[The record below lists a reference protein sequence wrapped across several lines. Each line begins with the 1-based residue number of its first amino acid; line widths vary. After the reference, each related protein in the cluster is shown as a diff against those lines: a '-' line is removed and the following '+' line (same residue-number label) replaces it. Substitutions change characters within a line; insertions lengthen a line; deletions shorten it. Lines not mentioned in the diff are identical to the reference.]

1 MNMQF
6 TKQDIEKQRISLMKE
21 SMKERIRNRINESRP
36 KNIANVDQ
44 VMKLKGR
51 RPKSIKARINQIYT
65 LIKTYGIDNKRY
77 QGEDWSEAL
86 NSYAK
91 VIESLGG
98 QCEFKCNGD
107 GYTDYDNYDNM
118 PRTKEYQV
126 IITFEDGME
135 ITGVLKCMACGTL
148 SNPFKEYDTVLLLN
162 NKLKHELTAESIRN
176 TVSSTIKRYLNEEE
190 GDEYVVDAK
199 DDIYDSDEGDEEDDA
214 FEAYKNDYKGE
225 NFDPN
230 SISEDELADFCE
242 NNDFLYLYRP
252 FGRWKISVANS
263 SEIADDI
270 INDIYSCAYFEP
282 THDMDIY
289 IENKEDLFK
298 NSNHVVV
305 FRLNHTKDG
314 DYYIIY
320 QD

>member
-1 MNMQF
+1 MQF

-51 RPKSIKARINQIYT
+51 RPKSVKARIKQIYT

-77 QGEDWSEAL
+77 QGEDWSETL

-107 GYTDYDNYDNM
+107 GYTDYDDYDNM

-135 ITGVLKCMACGTL
+135 ITGILKCMACGTI
-148 SNPFKEYDTVLLLN
+148 SDPFKEYDTVLLLN
-162 NKLKHELTAESIRN
+162 NKLKHELTAESIHN
-176 TVSSTIKRYLNEEE
+176 TVSSTIKRYLNEE
-190 GDEYVVDAK
+190 
-199 DDIYDSDEGDEEDDA
+199 DEEDDA
-214 FEAYKNDYKGE
+214 LERYKNDYKGE

-230 SISEDELADFCE
+230 SISEDELVDFCD
-242 NNDFLYLYRP
+242 NNEFLYLYRP
-252 FGRWKISVANS
+252 FGRWKISAANS

-289 IENKEDLFK
+289 IENKENLFK

>member
-1 MNMQF
+1 MQF

-51 RPKSIKARINQIYT
+51 RPKSVKARIKQIYT

-77 QGEDWSEAL
+77 QGEDWSETL

-107 GYTDYDNYDNM
+107 GYTDYDDYDNM

-135 ITGVLKCMACGTL
+135 ITGILKCMACGTI
-148 SNPFKEYDTVLLLN
+148 SDPFKEYDTVLLLN
-162 NKLKHELTAESIRN
+162 NKLKHELTAESIHN
-176 TVSSTIKRYLNEEE
+176 TVSSTIKRYLNEE
-190 GDEYVVDAK
+190 DK
-199 DDIYDSDEGDEEDDA
+199 EDDA
-214 FEAYKNDYKGE
+214 LERYKNDYKGE

-230 SISEDELADFCE
+230 SISEEELADFCD
-242 NNDFLYLYRP
+242 NNEFLYLYRP
-252 FGRWKISVANS
+252 FGRWKISAANS

-289 IENKEDLFK
+289 IENKENLFK

>member
-1 MNMQF
+1 MQF

-21 SMKERIRNRINESRP
+21 NMKDRIRNRINESRP

-51 RPKSIKARINQIYT
+51 RPKSVKARINQIYT

-77 QGEDWSEAL
+77 NGDDWSEVL
-86 NSYAK
+86 NAYAK

-98 QCEFKCNGD
+98 QCEFKCDGD
-107 GYTDYDNYDNM
+107 GYTDYDDYDNM
-118 PRTKEYQV
+118 PRTKEYKV

-148 SNPFKEYDTVLLLN
+148 SDPFKEYDTVLLLN
-162 NKLKHELTAESIRN
+162 NKLKHELTAEGIQKI
-176 TVSSTIKRYLNEEE
+176 VGSTIKHYLNEEQ
-190 GDEYVVDAK
+190 GDEYVIDT
-199 DDIYDSDEGDEEDDA
+199 DNDIDEYDEETA
-214 FEAYKNDYKGE
+214 FERYQNDYKDE
-225 NFDPN
+225 NFDPK
-230 SISEDELADFCE
+230 SISEDELINFCK

-263 SEIADDI
+263 DEIADDI
-270 INDIYSCAYFEP
+270 INDIENCAYFEP
-282 THDMDIY
+282 THDMDVY
-289 IENKEDLFK
+289 IENKKGLFT
-298 NSNHVVV
+298 STNHVVV

-320 QD
+320 ED